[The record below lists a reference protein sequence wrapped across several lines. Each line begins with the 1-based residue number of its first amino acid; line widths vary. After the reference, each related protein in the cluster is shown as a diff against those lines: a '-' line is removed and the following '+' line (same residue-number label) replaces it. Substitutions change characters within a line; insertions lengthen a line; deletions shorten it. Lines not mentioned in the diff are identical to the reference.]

1 MSTLTSLP
9 TEILLQIIPQIT
21 YSPST
26 LSSLSLTSIRLNEI
40 LSHHEQT
47 LVRAYLSGQSSLSAS
62 AILHPGLEINTY
74 ADIATL
80 HNRTTALAGLK
91 ADWWDLTHRQDVRWL
106 RCSRW
111 AKIYRAG
118 LLVLFSLQDCERQA
132 KDQTPKLRH
141 ERQQEQIRQLPAT
154 SLACLLF
161 ALVGGMALLRAKGP
175 EVLRREHVC
184 HCVLVMDREAHGEDE
199 VKRREMELACEEMLL
214 AHGPNYLFSM
224 IQEGQN
230 VVDEG
235 SEEKEQSVNDLS
247 IQASKSENWAMK

>member
-1 MSTLTSLP
+1 MSTLNSLP

-26 LSSLSLTSIRLNEI
+26 LSSLSLTSNRLNEI
-40 LSHHEQT
+40 LTHHEQT
-47 LVRAYLSGQSSLSAS
+47 LVRAYLSGQSFLSES
-62 AILHPGLEINTY
+62 AVLHPGLEINTY

-118 LLVLFSLQDCERQA
+118 LLVLYYLQDAERQTTV
-132 KDQTPKLRH
+132 QTHKVKH
-141 ERQQEQIRQLPAT
+141 EKQQELVRRLPAT

-199 VKRREMELACEEMLL
+199 VRRREMELACEEMLL

-224 IQEGQN
+224 IEEGQS
-230 VVDEG
+230 VEEDG
-235 SEEKEQSVNDLS
+235 SEKKEQSVDDLS
-247 IQASKSENWAMK
+247 IQAGKSENWAMK